1 MSVAR
6 AEILVCDK
14 CGRRDGDAGGAVRSW
29 STSVTDANGRVL
41 RESHGELCEP
51 CLAELAEVLP
61 TTPGRRRRRR
71 NTITVTDPETGEPV

>member
-14 CGRRDGDAGGAVRSW
+14 CGRRDGDAGAAVFSW
-29 STSVTDANGRVL
+29 STTVTDRDGRTVGD
-41 RESHGELCEP
+41 SHGELCEP
-51 CLAELAEVLP
+51 CLAKLKDVLP